1 MGAPPAYD
9 KARAI
14 FARHGGLL
22 RTSEAL
28 KAGIHPRTLY
38 ALRDAG
44 TLIELTR
51 GTYRLADLPPL
62 GAPDLVAVT
71 SRIPNGVI
79 CLLSA
84 LAHHRLTTQI
94 PHAIQIALARGERS
108 PRLAHPPLE
117 VFHFSGRSFTAG
129 IEKVALDGITVR
141 IYSPEKSIADLFK
154 YRNKLGLDVALEAL
168 RLYRQQKQAKPQ
180 RLLEFARI
188 CRVERILRPY
198 LEAMS

>member
-1 MGAPPAYD
+1 MSYPPAYD
-9 KARAI
+9 KARAV

-38 ALRDAG
+38 GLRDAG

-108 PRLAHPPLE
+108 PQLAHPPLE
-117 VFHFSGRSFTAG
+117 VFHFSGRSFATG
-129 IEKVALDGITVR
+129 IEKVPLDGITVR

-198 LEAMS
+198 LEAMA